1 MSAYSITELSKTLNL
16 TAPTLRY
23 YEEIG
28 LLPPVLRNTSGQRV
42 YTEEHFDRLHAILCF
57 KNAGMSIADIQKFFT
72 YEANEQ
78 THIKEMLELLNSYQ
92 KNTLER
98 LHAEIK
104 AYAICSARWN
114 SIMPSRIPWTIKLPI
129 PNGRIMISVTTW
141 NRQSRIWSNY
151 LFFSSPTI
159 IIQY

>member
-1 MSAYSITELSKTLNL
+1 MSAYSIAELSKTLNL

-72 YEANEQ
+72 YEAMN
-78 THIKEMLELLNSYQ
+78 
-92 KNTLER
+92 R
-98 LHAEIK
+98 LILMKCWSCLILIRKIHSK
-104 AYAICSARWN
+104 DSMPKSRPMPICSARWN

-129 PNGRIMISVTTW
+129 PKAG
-141 NRQSRIWSNY
+141 
-151 LFFSSPTI
+151 L
-159 IIQY
+159 

>member
-78 THIKEMLELLNSYQ
+78 TLLRKVEFYHAIKDSLDHQTPYPKWQDYDQRDYLEQ
-92 KNTLER
+92 AKQDLEQ
-98 LHAEIK
+98 LFILQQPNDN
-104 AYAICSARWN
+104 Y
-114 SIMPSRIPWTIKLPI
+114 PI
-129 PNGRIMISVTTW
+129 
-141 NRQSRIWSNY
+141 
-151 LFFSSPTI
+151 LK
-159 IIQY
+159 

>member
-1 MSAYSITELSKTLNL
+1 MSAYSIAELSKTLNL

-28 LLPPVLRNTSGQRV
+28 LLPPGCIQKNISTGFMPFFVLRMPVCPLLIFRNFSPMKPMN
-42 YTEEHFDRLHAILCF
+42 RLILTKCQ
-57 KNAGMSIADIQKFFT
+57 SCL
-72 YEANEQ
+72 
-78 THIKEMLELLNSYQ
+78 THIRKIHSKDSRPKSRPMP
-92 KNTLER
+92 
-98 LHAEIK
+98 
-104 AYAICSARWN
+104 ICSARWN

-129 PNGRIMISVTTW
+129 PNGRIMISATIW

-151 LFFSSPTI
+151 FFFSSPTI